1 MTDHDKPKGRFKA
14 CTLCRKSKIKCLR
27 DDDKLSCKRCQSL
40 GLQCIFEYKVPSY
53 KLANDLVIDKPIYTP
68 IQPQPQPQQKLQ
80 LQQRRNDTNNSN
92 VLQINNILNPESSY
106 NVSSTSTSPPPNAL
120 SKISTS
126 ASLSPQNPD
135 NNLSQWENSVEDR
148 LSGFGSQLS
157 TILTLLKDQ
166 QQNTNKASSHQNS
179 HKNQP
184 SKRREIDSFEDSDND
199 NNLSVKRPKLQNS
212 PEEKLKHLLSKEDA
226 SDLFDF
232 FNKNISPQLFGFD
245 ISKYSLDSIWE
256 TCPLLIATI
265 SCISSIHHP
274 TLNSLSVQLE
284 KLVYEFSQ
292 NILFTVPDTEIQAF
306 NTIIALCFCGFW
318 FKNNQMF
325 TGLALQLSHTYDL
338 MNPNS
343 NSKSNS
349 NSVIPRKDKLKLWY
363 LLYILDGQ
371 QSLVFNR
378 KALINSNQYTLKNSR
393 KLLEVTEEKEDTSTT
408 NPISEISNAI
418 SPSSVNADIRL
429 ISQVEYHQAIDA
441 VFEGQAW
448 DLLTPSSFGLPF
460 KSNLELDKWM
470 VQWTVLLSPFKNNPV
485 WSSKSTLIYY
495 NFAKMHINSAAVRNF
510 HSNGFQ
516 LPRFDDIE
524 DDFSSFSD
532 DEKNDSGDKL
542 KNQSDPESDTDDT
555 DDTDDDSIIRELS
568 PVESRRISAQL
579 ALSSAQ
585 TVLNIVLGDADI
597 LNALKYVP
605 IHIHI
610 MLYYAAVLI
619 LKSHGSLDKEHPLES
634 SIDAIKLVKR
644 LRHSVIMNTPT
655 DRNFS
660 SKLVEALS
668 SLLQDKA
675 QHLRE
680 ELGNSSSKLQIIDSV
695 MNDADAKELT
705 HHVVKRSNQMK
716 ISAWPG
722 YDPGH
727 PTKSLKRGTSTSATP
742 YSSPAATASP
752 KSPN

>member
-1 MTDHDKPKGRFKA
+1 MTDLDKPKGRFKA

-40 GLQCIFEYKVPSY
+40 GLQCVFEYKVPSY
-53 KLANDLVIDKPIYTP
+53 KLANDLIIDKPTYTP
-68 IQPQPQPQQKLQ
+68 IQSQSKKP
-80 LQQRRNDTNNSN
+80 DNNSN
-92 VLQINNILNPESSY
+92 VLHINNILNPETSIVTTTSS
-106 NVSSTSTSPPPNAL
+106 NSNSNLNSISVSPPPTTDKNL
-120 SKISTS
+120 SK
-126 ASLSPQNPD
+126 
-135 NNLSQWENSVEDR
+135 WENSVEDR

-157 TILTLLKDQ
+157 SILDLLKDQ
-166 QQNTNKASSHQNS
+166 QQQQHSRTHISQPTPINKKHILESPKVPIKRQ
-179 HKNQP
+179 KI
-184 SKRREIDSFEDSDND
+184 SK
-199 NNLSVKRPKLQNS
+199 S
-212 PEEKLKHLLSKEDA
+212 PEDRLKLLLSRENA
-226 SDLFDF
+226 SQLFDY

-245 ISKYSLDSIWE
+245 ISKYSIDSIWE

-274 TLNSLSVQLE
+274 TLSSLSLQLE

-292 NILFTVPDTEIQAF
+292 NILFTIPDTEIKAF
-306 NTIIALCFCGFW
+306 NSIIALCFCGFW

-325 TGLALQLSHTYDL
+325 TGLALQLSHTFDL
-338 MNPNS
+338 INPNS
-343 NSKSNS
+343 KSI
-349 NSVIPRKDKLKLWY
+349 IPKKDKLKLWY

-378 KALINSNQYTLKNSR
+378 KSLIDSNQYTLKNSR
-393 KLLEVTEEKEDTSTT
+393 KLLDVENENKKET
-408 NPISEISNAI
+408 NDIQP
-418 SPSSVNADIRL
+418 SVNADIRL
-429 ISQVEYHQAIDA
+429 ISQVEYHQAINA

-470 VQWTVLLSPFKNNPV
+470 VQWTVLLSPFKNNPI

-495 NFAKMHINSAAVRNF
+495 NFAKMHINSKAVRNF

-516 LPRFDDIE
+516 LPRFDDIDDDD
-524 DDFSSFSD
+524 DDFNSLDNNGIDIETYNSD
-532 DEKNDSGDKL
+532 
-542 KNQSDPESDTDDT
+542 SDTDDT
-555 DDTDDDSIIRELS
+555 DDADDDSIIKELS
-568 PVESRRISAQL
+568 PLQSSRISAQL

-585 TVLNIVLGDADI
+585 TVLNIVLSDADI

-619 LKSHGSLDKEHPLES
+619 LKSNNHSGKEQSLES
-634 SIDAIKLVKR
+634 SIDAIKIVKR
-644 LRHSVIMNTPT
+644 LRHSVIANTPT

-668 SLLQDKA
+668 NLIHDKV
-675 QHLRE
+675 QHLKE
-680 ELGNSSSKLQIIDSV
+680 EIGNSSSKLNLIDSV
-695 MNDADAKELT
+695 MNDTDTKELT
-705 HHVVKRSNQMK
+705 QHVIKRNNQMK

-727 PTKSLKRGTSTSATP
+727 PTKSIKRGTSTSTSP
-742 YSSPAATASP
+742 YSSPAPASP
-752 KSPN
+752 N